1 MSTTGDSIRK
11 ILGAVPYGKVAS
23 YSGIAMLA
31 GAPNGA
37 RTVARLLHACSS
49 TDGLPWWRI
58 VRADGSI
65 ALERGFGFEEQA
77 ARLRDEGVWVDAYGR
92 VDLSE
97 FGWPGPV
104 SRSS

>member
-1 MSTTGDSIRK
+1 MGETGDSIRL
-11 ILGAVPYGKVAS
+11 ILHAVPSGMVAS
-23 YSGIAMLA
+23 YSGIATMA
-31 GAPNGA
+31 GVPHGA

-49 TDGLPWWRI
+49 SDGLPWWRI

-65 ALERGFGFEEQA
+65 ALERGFGFEEQV
-77 ARLRDEGVWVDAYGR
+77 ARLRDEGVPVDARGR

-97 FGWPGPV
+97 FGWFGPV